1 MLSYYTRIFLQGAFW
16 SLIIG
21 LIIGGVRFILEFANP
36 PPLCSDGVPDDR
48 PAIIKNFHYL
58 YFAIFLFVVTALV
71 AIVISLLTPP
81 IDDIYVSLQCDL
93 YSF

>member
-1 MLSYYTRIFLQGAFW
+1 MA
-16 SLIIG
+16 G
-21 LIIGGVRFILEFANP
+21 LVIGGTRFILEFSFP

-58 YFAIFLFVVTALV
+58 YFAIFLFLVTGLV

-81 IDDIYVSLQCDL
+81 IDDIHVSARA
-93 YSF
+93 YGSGK

>member
-1 MLSYYTRIFLQGAFW
+1 MA
-16 SLIIG
+16 G
-21 LIIGGVRFILEFANP
+21 LVIGGTRFILEFSFP

-58 YFAIFLFVVTALV
+58 YFAIFLFLVTGLV

-81 IDDIYVSLQCDL
+81 IDDIHVSMRVRTHG
-93 YSF
+93 SGK